1 MQSKKRG
8 LGKGLAALLPVSPP
22 PATPAEEEQLAA
34 QQANSSVDRVRH
46 IELDGITPNPYQ
58 PRNIFTEASLEELAA
73 SIREQGVIQPLIV
86 TPRGDQL
93 MIVAGERRWRASR
106 LAGLK
111 DVPVIVRTL
120 DDRSVLEHALVEN
133 LQRDNLNPMEEA
145 RAFKA
150 LMDTFGLSQENVA
163 DRVGKSRS
171 AVANALR
178 LLKLP
183 LPFQKDIEGGRITAG
198 HARAILSLETDF
210 DKQQLR
216 DAVVRGELSVRE
228 AEQMAVSIANRPKK
242 SKTIKAL
249 DPHVQ
254 QLRERLIEHLTCRV
268 SVKAFDPTKGRIEIY
283 YDSLDELERVLTAM
297 GIEME

>member
-8 LGKGLAALLPVSPP
+8 LGKGLAALLPASPP
-22 PATPAEEEQLAA
+22 PSTEAEEEQTYRH
-34 QQANSSVDRVRH
+34 SDTPVDRVRQ
-46 IELDGITPNPYQ
+46 IDLDGITPNPYQ

-86 TPRGDQL
+86 TPRGDKL

-111 DVPVIVRTL
+111 QIPVIVRTL

-183 LPFQKDIEGGRITAG
+183 IAFQKDIEGGRITAG
-198 HARAILSLETDF
+198 HARAILSLESEF

-228 AEQMAVSIANRPKK
+228 AEQMAVTIANRPQK
-242 SKTIKAL
+242 SKITKAL

-283 YDSLDELERVLTAM
+283 YDSLDELERVLSAM
-297 GIEME
+297 GIEMD

>member
-8 LGKGLAALLPVSPP
+8 LGKGLAALLPASPPP
-22 PATPAEEEQLAA
+22 PATAAEQEQTSAK
-34 QQANSSVDRVRH
+34 SDSPVDRVRQV
-46 IELDGITPNPYQ
+46 ELDGISPNPYQ

-86 TPRGDQL
+86 TPRGDKL

-111 DVPVIVRTL
+111 QVPVIVRTL

-163 DRVGKSRS
+163 DRVGKNRS
-171 AVANALR
+171 TVANALR

-183 LPFQKDIEGGRITAG
+183 IAYQKDIEGGRITAG
-198 HARAILSLETDF
+198 HARAILSLESDF

-228 AEQMAVSIANRPKK
+228 AEQMAVTIANRPQK
-242 SKTIKAL
+242 SKITKAL

-283 YDSLDELERVLTAM
+283 YDSLDELERVLNAM